1 MSNLEQEKQ
10 LIRATK
16 PFAREERARSWW
28 YTISTFGL
36 IIVAFFGIFSPTPL
50 WAKIISSIV
59 LGLTLIRFFIIYHDY
74 AHNSILQDSLVAK
87 WLFAFFGLY
96 ILAPLSIWRRSH
108 DHHHQHNSKLYTS
121 SIGSYPI
128 VTKEKF
134 LSASRKEQRLY
145 LFARHPLT
153 ILFGYIFVFIGGMC
167 IRSLMNNPKRHWDS
181 ALSLLVHVLTGVI
194 MFMAAGWTGLL
205 LGLILPSFIA
215 FSMGAYLFYAQHN
228 FPGVFF
234 ADKNGWTYI
243 NAAMLSS
250 SYMTMN
256 PVMHWFTG
264 NIGYHHIHH
273 LNAKIPFY
281 RLPETYHAIPEL
293 QNAKTTSLNPRDIIA
308 CFRLKVW
315 DVEQQKMVSLHEAYQ

>member
-1 MSNLEQEKQ
+1 MNTQDKEKQ
-10 LIRATK
+10 LIRATLPYAK
-16 PFAREERARSWW
+16 ENRTKSWG
-28 YTISTFGL
+28 TTFSTL
-36 IIVAFFGIFSPTPL
+36 AVIAIAFVGIFAPTAL
-50 WAKIISSIV
+50 WVKILSSV
-59 LGLTLIRFFIIYHDY
+59 LLGLTLVRFFIIYHDY
-74 AHNSILQDSLVAK
+74 AHNSILQKSTFAK
-87 WLFAFFGLY
+87 WLFTFFGLY

-134 LSASRKEQRLY
+134 LSATKKEQRLY

-153 ILFGYIFVFIGGMC
+153 IAFGYIFVFIGGMC

-181 ALSLLVHVLTGVI
+181 AISLGLHLVMGII
-194 MFMAAGWTGLL
+194 MYLAGGWTGLI
-205 LGLILPSFIA
+205 LGLIVPSFIA
-215 FSMGAYLFYAQHN
+215 FAIGAYLFYAQHN
-228 FPGVFF
+228 FPGVYF

-243 NAAMLSS
+243 NAAMKSS
-250 SYMTMN
+250 SFMKMN
-256 PVMHWFTG
+256 PLMHWFTG

-281 RLPETYHAIPEL
+281 RLPEVYREIPEL
-293 QNAKTTSLNPRDIIA
+293 QKAKTTSLKARDIMA

-315 DVEQQKMVSLHEAYQ
+315 DVEQQKMVGL

>member
-1 MSNLEQEKQ
+1 METLQQEKQ
-10 LIRATK
+10 LIRATL
-16 PFAREERARSWW
+16 PFAREDRRKSWW
-28 YTISTFGL
+28 YTLSTL
-36 IIVAFFGIFSPTPL
+36 AVLALTFFGIFGPTPL
-50 WAKIISSIV
+50 AVKIICSIV
-59 LGLTLIRFFIIYHDY
+59 QGLTLVRFFIIYHDY
-74 AHNSILQDSLVAK
+74 AHKSILQNSVIAK
-87 WLFAFFGLY
+87 WLFTFFGLY

-181 ALSLLVHVLTGVI
+181 GLALVVHVITGVV
-194 MFMAAGWTGLL
+194 MFLAGGWTGLL
-205 LGLILPSFIA
+205 LGLILPSLIA
-215 FSMGAYLFYAQHN
+215 FAMGAYLFYAQHN

-234 ADKNGWTYI
+234 ADKDGWTYI

-281 RLPETYHAIPEL
+281 RLPETYRAIPEL
-293 QNAKTTSLNPRDIIA
+293 QDARTTSLSIRDIIA

-315 DVEQQKMVSLHEAYQ
+315 DVEQQKMISLREATR

>member
-1 MSNLEQEKQ
+1 MDTLQQEKQ
-10 LIRATK
+10 LIRATL
-16 PFAREERARSWW
+16 PFAREDRRKSWW
-28 YTISTFGL
+28 YTLSTL
-36 IIVAFFGIFSPTPL
+36 AVLAATFFGIFGPTPL
-50 WAKIISSIV
+50 GVKIICSIV
-59 LGLTLIRFFIIYHDY
+59 QGLTLVRFFIIYHDY
-74 AHNSILQDSLVAK
+74 AHKSILQNSVIAK
-87 WLFAFFGLY
+87 WLFTFFGLY

-181 ALSLLVHVLTGVI
+181 GLALVVHLIMGVI
-194 MFMAAGWTGLL
+194 MFMAAGWTGLI
-205 LGLILPSFIA
+205 LGLLLPSLIA
-215 FSMGAYLFYAQHN
+215 FAIGAYLFYAQHN

-234 ADKNGWTYI
+234 ADKDGWTYI

-281 RLPETYHAIPEL
+281 RLPETYRAIPEL
-293 QNAKTTSLNPRDIIA
+293 QDARTTSLNIRDIIA
-308 CFRLKVW
+308 CFKLKVW
-315 DVEQQKMVSLHEAYQ
+315 DVEQQKMISLREATR